1 MALAVGV
8 ATCDGDN
15 ETVRPDETVSD
26 GVALSEADL
35 DPEALLEGAPEGV
48 PVAELESV
56 AS

>member
-48 PVAELESV
+48 PVAVLESV